1 MSGISIRR
9 RIVAFAVVAA
19 TAAGAIAAVGMLSAA
34 WSTGSARG
42 DSSPG
47 STAAASG
54 PTPACSTSH
63 LAVWIGVGAG
73 GGAAGS
79 TYYPLEFTNTSS
91 QSCHLYGFPGVS
103 ATAGGRQAGSAA
115 QRNHSAPVRSVVLAP
130 GASAHALLQI
140 TDVANFDRTACR
152 PVTAAG
158 LVVYPPNQ
166 TASAFIPFRFAA
178 CAARGP
184 VFLSV
189 SPVQARVGIPG
200 A

>member
-1 MSGISIRR
+1 VSGISIRR
-9 RIVAFAVVAA
+9 RVVAFTIVAA
-19 TAAGAIAAVGMLSAA
+19 TAAGAIAAVGLLSAA

-42 DSSPG
+42 DNSPG
-47 STAAASG
+47 SSAASG
-54 PTPACSTSH
+54 TTPACSTSH

-79 TYYPLEFTNTSS
+79 TYYPLEFTNRSS

-103 ATAGGRQAGSAA
+103 ATANGRQAGSAA
-115 QRNHSAPVRSVVLAP
+115 QRNHLAPERSIVLAP

-184 VFLSV
+184 AFLSV
-189 SPVQARVGIPG
+189 GPVQARVGIPG